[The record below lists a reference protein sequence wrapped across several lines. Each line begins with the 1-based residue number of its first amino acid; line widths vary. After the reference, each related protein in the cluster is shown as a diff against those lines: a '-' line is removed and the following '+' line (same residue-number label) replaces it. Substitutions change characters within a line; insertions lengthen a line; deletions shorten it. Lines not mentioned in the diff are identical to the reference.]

1 MIWIRTKEEL
11 EKILEKFP
19 YEKQLWNSRNPWDKL
34 EALYFLELMGYA
46 FAPRLICKLLA
57 EIDQHVCKEGG
68 YV

>member
-1 MIWIRTKEEL
+1 MIWIRSKEEL

-46 FAPRLICKLLA
+46 FAPKLKRAFGL
-57 EIDQHVCKEGG
+57 VGRFCYRKNG
-68 YV
+68 